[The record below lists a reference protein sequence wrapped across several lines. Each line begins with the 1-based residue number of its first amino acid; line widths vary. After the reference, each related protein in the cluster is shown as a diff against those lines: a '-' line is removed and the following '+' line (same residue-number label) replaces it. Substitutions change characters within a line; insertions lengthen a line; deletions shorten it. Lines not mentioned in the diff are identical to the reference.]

1 LTDPHPLHTDRVIAL
16 SARVQAD
23 RDSMIRL
30 GISVFGTAGSPMY
43 PLDLMAFG
51 AMKRCVSTASAF
63 RMMIESW
70 NMVCARSLLR
80 IHIDT
85 SLRFSAA
92 WLVEEPHD
100 FATRVLKGER
110 IDKMKDQA
118 GKRLSDAHLV
128 EVHAP
133 EYPWLPAVYKGLS
146 GYVHFSGSHIY
157 DSIANVADQDRTVSF
172 EIGDADLKFPEFS
185 WIEVLDCFRE
195 ATRILAKYLLGYA
208 HTKRLS
214 PAELEEAKRQFSPS
228 AAGPEKK
235 P

>member
-1 LTDPHPLHTDRVIAL
+1 MLK
-16 SARVQAD
+16 
-23 RDSMIRL
+23 L
-30 GISVFGTAGSPMY
+30 GMSVFGFAGSPMF

-51 AMKRCVSTASAF
+51 AVKRSISTASAF

-100 FATRVLKGER
+100 FATRVLKGDR
-110 IDKMKDQA
+110 IDKMKDKA
-118 GKRLSDAHLV
+118 GEPLSDRHLV
-128 EVHAP
+128 EVHTP
-133 EYPWLPAVYKGLS
+133 EFPWLPAVYKNLS

-195 ATRILAKYLLGYA
+195 VTEMLARYLHGYA
-208 HTKRLS
+208 LTKGLS
-214 PAELEEAKRQFSPS
+214 PAELEEAKKKQFSL
-228 AAGPEKK
+228 AATGHEKK

>member
-1 LTDPHPLHTDRVIAL
+1 MLK
-16 SARVQAD
+16 
-23 RDSMIRL
+23 L
-30 GISVFGTAGSPMY
+30 GIAVVGSAGSPMF

-51 AMKRCVSTASAF
+51 SVKRSISTASAF

-85 SLRFSAA
+85 ALRFSAA
-92 WLVEEPHD
+92 WLVEKPHE
-100 FATRVLKGER
+100 FATCVLKGER
-110 IDKMKDQA
+110 IDKMKDKA
-118 GKRLSDAHLV
+118 GRRLSDAHLV

-133 EYPWLPAVYKGLS
+133 EYPWLPAVYKSLS

-157 DSIANVADQDRTVSF
+157 DSVATVADQDHTISF
-172 EIGDADLKFPEFS
+172 EIGDADLKFPESS

-195 ATRILAKYLLGYA
+195 ATGMLAEYLHGYA
-208 HTKRLS
+208 LTKRLS
-214 PAELEEAKRQFSPS
+214 PAELEEAKNQFSPS
-228 AAGPEKK
+228 ATGHPKK